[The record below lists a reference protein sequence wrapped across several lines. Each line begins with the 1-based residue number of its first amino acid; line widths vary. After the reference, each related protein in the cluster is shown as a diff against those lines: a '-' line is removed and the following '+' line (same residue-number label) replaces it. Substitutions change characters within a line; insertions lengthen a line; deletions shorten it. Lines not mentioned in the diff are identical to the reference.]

1 MSKVIKLKDIRND
14 FDSCLEDLSSLCDN
28 DINEVNNRII
38 EKLDSILKML
48 KGEQIEDG
56 YMDITG
62 VAQYTSCSKSTIRKA
77 CQEGRLKY
85 NDSQGKHLYK
95 KSDVEMFLNG

>member
-1 MSKVIKLKDIRND
+1 M
-14 FDSCLEDLSSLCDN
+14 EY
-28 DINEVNNRII
+28 RIL
-38 EKLDSILKML
+38 EKLDCILKML

-85 NDSQGKHLYK
+85 NDTQGKHLFL
-95 KSDVEMFLNG
+95 KSNVEFWIQNG